1 MREEEGKD
9 CVDAVQ
15 TVTEGR
21 LCDATD
27 RVAHRARPD
36 AEEGGRGAVGNRL
49 SHCPRRSGA
58 KGCSS
63 LWSRVLAVDGE
74 ALGGGRW
81 YRTLDSTT
89 VRLIGQLRFP
99 CEEGR
104 SRRPNIS
111 VAR

>member
-58 KGCSS
+58 NGCSS

-74 ALGGGRW
+74 ALGGDGTARW
-81 YRTLDSTT
+81 TAPLSD
-89 VRLIGQLRFP
+89 
-99 CEEGR
+99 
-104 SRRPNIS
+104 
-111 VAR
+111 